1 MSFFESPIV
10 QEEIER
16 ISELGTLI
24 AENVLLFPSLSDQQ
38 KKARVIT
45 LQEMLDKIR
54 LFYTR
59 LSLSDDVEAQE
70 MKERMNL
77 ASVMMGDE
85 TLMGACDKI
94 QYLIDEMRKA
104 LD

>member
-38 KKARVIT
+38 KKERVIT

-59 LSLSDDVEAQE
+59 LSLSDDAEAQE

>member
-1 MSFFESPIV
+1 MSFFNSPIV

-24 AENVLLFPSLSDQQ
+24 AENVLLFPSLSDNQ
-38 KKARVIT
+38 KKERVKT
-45 LQEMLDKIR
+45 LQEMLDKIK

-59 LSLSDDVEAQE
+59 LSLSDDVEAKQ
-70 MKERMNL
+70 MKDKMNE

-85 TLMGACDKI
+85 TLLDACDKI